1 MNLLKAIKNTI
12 FLHPTRCG
20 RTYFSCEIAE
30 TADTINIKLAPTD
43 EFLNIDPRREN
54 EALMPEHVHLFEK
67 WEHMGLCI
75 GDLEYF
81 LAENNIEF
89 QSSVNDLY
97 ATITIAND
105 TTEREY
111 NLKKQ
116 QQLKHAQRSFNLEQ
130 AVDQETF
137 DVLSKMIDDF
147 QATHSDSYKVMVT
160 DWETRKKLYA
170 LSVYWHTKGE
180 KNGDIRAPQM
190 NAPLII
196 TVPPAQFDKTY
207 YFHMGVL
214 YAKIGLTAI
223 ARGYKTAFCN
233 AFNYFDPRIE
243 RVQDVLHLEYG
254 TYTEDNFVPRSF
266 ICIGNA
272 LDETKPYNWVAEW
285 NDTLTSCILVTKTFM
300 SVNKQVEQDVEENV

>member
-1 MNLLKAIKNTI
+1 MNLLKAVKNTI

-20 RTYFSCEIAE
+20 RTYFSCDILE
-30 TADTINIKLAPTD
+30 TNESISITLTPTD

-54 EALMPEHVHLFEK
+54 EALMPDHVHLFEK
-67 WEHMGLCI
+67 WEHMGLCV
-75 GDLEYF
+75 GDLEHF
-81 LAENNIEF
+81 LTENNIEY
-89 QSSVNDLY
+89 QTVVNKETVQMNIVND
-97 ATITIAND
+97 TID
-105 TTEREY
+105 REY

-130 AVDQETF
+130 AVDEETYN
-137 DVLSKMIDDF
+137 VLAGMIDAF
-147 QATHSDSYKVMVT
+147 QAEHADSFKVMVT

-196 TVPPAQFDKTY
+196 TVPPKEFDTNY

-214 YAKIGLTAI
+214 YSKIGLTAI
-223 ARGYKTAFCN
+223 ERGYKVAFCN

-243 RVQDVLHLEYG
+243 RVQDVLHLEFG

-272 LDETKPYNWVAEW
+272 LDESKPYNWVAEW
-285 NDTLTSCILVTKTFM
+285 NDNLTSCILVTKSFM
-300 SVNKQVEQDVEENV
+300 SVNQQAELDLEEHV